1 MLSLYRLAV
10 RLARQLR
17 LILSDG
23 QSRGAGRTLTDFE
36 PRTLNLN
43 YVMLLQVNS
52 VDQGFK
58 ILIADRNRH
67 VRNLLQ
73 RELIEAGYQVFL
85 AGEDREL
92 LRLLHDDH
100 AADLLILDPDLPSSL
115 NISELI
121 TLLHGRKPTLPI
133 VIYTFLNDGLNYRDL
148 PGVAMCLEK
157 GEDFNLLKEG
167 VTKVINKYYSPGL
180 P

>member
-1 MLSLYRLAV
+1 M
-10 RLARQLR
+10 
-17 LILSDG
+17 DK
-23 QSRGAGRTLTDFE
+23 E
-36 PRTLNLN
+36 
-43 YVMLLQVNS
+43 
-52 VDQGFK
+52 FK
-58 ILIADRNRH
+58 ILIADRNRN

-73 RELIEAGYQVFL
+73 RELLDAGYQVIL

-92 LRLLHDDH
+92 LRLLHDEQ

-115 NISELI
+115 SIAELI

-148 PGVAMCLEK
+148 PGVALCLEK
-157 GEDFNLLKEG
+157 EEDINQLKEG
-167 VTKVINKYYSPGL
+167 VTKVINKYYASCP